1 MPTNS
6 SYITSFGTNPNQ
18 TTANNGALPA
28 STCGSC
34 DSPDSSYPFPA
45 SSCIPP
51 PIYPPGQPTS
61 NQFYSNADNMY
72 AAWYSYQQ
80 PTNVTN
86 GTIANGNTNY
96 LTLPTAPVT
105 SPIGPKN
112 IYIIRHGEKKQCSS
126 GYCLDYNGA
135 TRACNLVTYFN
146 DPNYFPEPIDYIVT
160 CNPCPYN
167 TDNSSMRPSQTIF
180 LTSFM
185 LNIPLFIYGGAQDF
199 EPVANALFNNST
211 SNQYNGMNVVIC
223 WEHTSIQ
230 GLMLNLLNK
239 AGKNTD
245 RLPANVVDSTTNL
258 LTGSNFFKELATG
271 PSVNS
276 SSPEYAISSGYFV
289 STNSKVKSSTPYNV
303 DTSTLPNYIDGTD
316 SKYLPYWN
324 SYTFNLTYH
333 IGTASGS
340 TNANE
345 LNLFDILTQP
355 INTCFPQNTIK
366 IGLYQPLN
374 SSCTGG
380 NLYYNKDNEIE
391 EVETKDKAPTEWD

>member
-18 TTANNGALPA
+18 TTANNRALPA

-34 DSPDSSYPFPA
+34 DSSYPFPA

-61 NQFYSNADNMY
+61 NQFYSNADNLY

-80 PTNVTN
+80 TTTV
-86 GTIANGNTNY
+86 ANGNTNY
-96 LTLPTAPVT
+96 NDLSNNNQPT

-135 TRACNLVTYFN
+135 TRASNLVNYFN
-146 DPNYFPEPIDYIVT
+146 NFSKKIDYIVT

-167 TDNSSMRPSQTIF
+167 TDNPSMRPSQTIF

-239 AGKNTD
+239 AGEIN
-245 RLPANVVDSTTNL
+245 RLPASVVDPTNN

-271 PSVNS
+271 TAVTS
-276 SSPEYAISSGYFV
+276 SSSEYAISDGYYL
-289 STNSKVKSSTPYNV
+289 STSSKGESSTPYNV
-303 DTSTLPNYIDGTD
+303 DTNTLPNYIDATD
-316 SKYLPYWN
+316 SQYLPYWN

-333 IGTASGS
+333 IGTASGSGS

-374 SSCTGG
+374 SSCTAG

-391 EVETKDKAPTEWD
+391 EIEKKDKAPTAWFTTPP